1 MDKARSAPSFSS
13 SNKSSPRK
21 LSLSSRY
28 GGGDCRDGV
37 YGLCGVGCGSSVAAC
52 AGMYA
57 GGRFLDVVGPP
68 GESKLRSREVS
79 SAGGACLGGGGI

>member
-13 SNKSSPRK
+13 SNESSPRK

-28 GGGDCRDGV
+28 GGDCRDGV
-37 YGLCGVGCGSSVAAC
+37 YELCGVGCGSSVAAC
-52 AGMYA
+52 AGMYR
-57 GGRFLDVVGPP
+57 GGRFLQGVVGPP